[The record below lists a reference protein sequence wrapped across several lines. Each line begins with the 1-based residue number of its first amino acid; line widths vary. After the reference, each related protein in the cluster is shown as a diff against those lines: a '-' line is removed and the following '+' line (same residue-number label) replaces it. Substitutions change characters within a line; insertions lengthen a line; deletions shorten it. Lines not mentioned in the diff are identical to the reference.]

1 MTGRV
6 VFHSTRV
13 LLSFGVPAGPSINGA
28 SHARAVSHCGSRRRD
43 HVCVLSGR
51 PGTCPERA
59 GFRDRHGHAAGDVR
73 SCSFRS
79 CSDDARSGRSARG
92 NDTRACCNDGGAGS
106 SGNHVSA
113 CDIVIDGDHEGFE
126 RHADQGNQEKEEDDP
141 ATGDRPFDRDRY
153 GALALSQLGAE
164 GISEIHSVRQKVAR
178 ARGHRRASL
187 DPSTNSAQTTSVRPT
202 AGCRREKYRCGCVPG
217 PPRLARPSNAQ
228 AGFVRPSAPRGR
240 DPD

>member
-13 LLSFGVPAGPSINGA
+13 LLSFDVPAGPPINGA
-28 SHARAVSHCGSRRRD
+28 SHARAVSRCGSRRRD

-51 PGTCPERA
+51 PGTCPECA
-59 GFRDRHGHAAGDVR
+59 GLRDRYGAAAGGCGSR
-73 SCSFRS
+73 N
-79 CSDDARSGRSARG
+79 DARSGRSARG
-92 NDTRACCNDGGAGS
+92 NNTRACCDDGGAGS
-106 SGNHVSA
+106 CGNHVNA

-141 ATGDRPFDRDRY
+141 ATGDRSFDRDRH

-164 GISEIHSVRQKVAR
+164 GISEIHSVRQKVGR
-178 ARGHRRASL
+178 AGGHRRASL
-187 DPSTNSAQTTSVRPT
+187 DPSTNSAQRTSVQPT

-228 AGFVRPSAPRGR
+228 AGFAPPSAPRGR